1 MHNVFNSFKKQATL
15 FILMT
20 AVIYGFC
27 INNLNL
33 WSDEIYSV
41 LMAKDSFS
49 EMWVLLTTEDSKPP
63 LYYLYLK
70 GILALFPEAYEIWAA
85 HFSSFL
91 LLIGTQIFAVTE
103 IRKDYG
109 DKVSLWMMALLALMP
124 CSLWLAF
131 EVRTYMLSA
140 LLLLATLIYGLRILE
155 KPVGADFIKL
165 GTVTVLALYSHYYC
179 AVCLMFLYLGILFF
193 LVKNKTFSIYGIK
206 FLITAGCAAILFAP
220 WLIVPLSTGGEIS
233 RSWYVN
239 FDFVKHSV
247 LFFSNPF
254 EPEIIQSIFYLA
266 TQFTTISFSFI
277 VLAGLFSLS
286 GADKKI
292 KRLYFFAFG
301 LFLASYLLLVVMSFA
316 FRPMVT
322 ARYLKI
328 FSLLWYIAGAAVL
341 ANNQNLAKTFGII
354 AVALFGFSY
363 ADIRETAF
371 DSRYADA
378 VHDIRAF
385 VPKENTMIALD
396 NTNLFCE
403 YYLPE
408 YTCLS
413 IVGEKGEILR
423 KPTIMKN
430 ISHYYDK
437 ISDTPFAL
445 SIYEGA
451 KQGEECLT
459 YASAYRRGHTLKLC
473 KPEKPLVEKLLRDS
487 LNLRLKKH

>member
-1 MHNVFNSFKKQATL
+1 MYCIFNSFKKQAAL

-20 AVIYGFC
+20 TVVYGVC

-33 WSDEIYSV
+33 WTDEIYSV
-41 LMAKDSFS
+41 LMAKDSFA

-70 GILALFPEAYEIWAA
+70 GILALFPESYEIWAA

-91 LLIGTQIFAVTE
+91 LLIGAQIFALTE

-109 DKVSLWMMALLALMP
+109 DKISLWMAALLALMP
-124 CSLWLAF
+124 YSLWLAF

-140 LLLLATLIYGLRILE
+140 LFLLAALIYGLRILE
-155 KPVGADFIKL
+155 KPASADFIKL

-179 AVCLMFLYLGILFF
+179 AICLMVLYFGILFF
-193 LVKNKTFSIYGIK
+193 LFKNKTFSLYGKK
-206 FLITAGCAAILFAP
+206 FLITAGCAAMLFAP
-220 WLIVPLSTGGEIS
+220 WLIVPLTTGGEIS
-233 RSWYVN
+233 RSWYVT
-239 FDFVKHSV
+239 FDFVRFSP

-254 EPEIIQSIFYLA
+254 EPEILQSIFFLA
-266 TQFTTISFSFI
+266 TQFTTTSFSFI
-277 VLAGLFSLS
+277 VLTGLFSLS
-286 GADKKI
+286 GADEKI

-301 LFLASYLLLVVMSFA
+301 MFMVSYLLLIVLSFA

-328 FSLLWYIAGAAVL
+328 FALLWYIAGAAVL
-341 ANNQNLAKTFGII
+341 ANNKNIAKTFGII
-354 AVALFGFSY
+354 ALALFGFSY
-363 ADIRETAF
+363 ADIRATAF
-371 DSRYADA
+371 DRSYADA
-378 VHDIRAF
+378 VNDIRQF
-385 VPKENTMIALD
+385 IPQENTMIALD

-430 ISHYYDK
+430 MQRYAEEISE
-437 ISDTPFAL
+437 TPFAL
-445 SIYEGA
+445 SIYTEIT
-451 KQGEECLT
+451 QNQDCLE
-459 YASAYRRGHTLKLC
+459 YASLYRRGQTLKLC
-473 KPEKPLVEKLLRDS
+473 KPERSLVEELLHNS
-487 LNLRLKKH
+487 LNSRLKKY